1 MKERTKKILLSSVEN
16 FIKYGKPITS
26 EMLFELYDFGIKPAM
41 IRWELNALSRNGYFY
56 QFHPSGGRYPTNKAY
71 RFFIENLYKEN
82 ENLDRENF
90 LEVLTEKL
98 FEGDIKEFIDE
109 VSEKMGVLGI
119 GYKVKENYL
128 YLNGLYDLFRNLE
141 VSQNEIFLEII
152 KYFETFPQKI
162 ISQAWQN
169 YLEQTKRRPQI
180 FVGKNKFIKSDV
192 VSVFADCVNSKDDKF
207 IIFMIGP
214 KRIDYAK
221 ILKLFRIINRRE
233 KDYF

>member
-1 MKERTKKILLSSVEN
+1 
-16 FIKYGKPITS
+16 
-26 EMLFELYDFGIKPAM
+26 
-41 IRWELNALSRNGYFY
+41 
-56 QFHPSGGRYPTNKAY
+56 
-71 RFFIENLYKEN
+71 
-82 ENLDRENF
+82 
-90 LEVLTEKL
+90 
-98 FEGDIKEFIDE
+98 
-109 VSEKMGVLGI
+109 MGVLGI